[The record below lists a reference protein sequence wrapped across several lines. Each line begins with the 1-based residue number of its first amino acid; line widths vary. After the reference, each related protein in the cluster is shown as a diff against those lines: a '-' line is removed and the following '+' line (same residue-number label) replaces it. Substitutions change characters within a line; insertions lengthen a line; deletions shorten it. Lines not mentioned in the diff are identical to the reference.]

1 MSLAQIK
8 KELEHLPQPE
18 LVQLLLRTAKFKK
31 ENKELLL
38 YLLFESNDVDGFVL
52 QCKKEI
58 TKQFKEVNKT
68 HVYYAKKSIRKILR
82 WVNKQI
88 KFSNQPVVTIEL
100 LMHFIHEL
108 KQLNSLLEQSNQLLH
123 VYLNQ
128 YKKVKLTIAKL
139 HEDLQYDYTNLLEKL
154 TV

>member
-31 ENKELLL
+31 ENKELLF

-88 KFSNQPVVTIEL
+88 KFSNQPIVTIEL

>member
-31 ENKELLL
+31 ENKELLF
-38 YLLFESNDVDGFVL
+38 YLLFESNDVDGFIL

-68 HVYYAKKSIRKILR
+68 HVYYAKKSIRKVLR
-82 WVNKQI
+82 WVNKQV

-100 LMHFIHEL
+100 LLHFIHEL

-139 HEDLQYDYTNLLEKL
+139 HEDLQYDYTKLLEKL

>member
-31 ENKELLL
+31 ENKELLF
-38 YLLFESNDVDGFVL
+38 YLLFESNDVDGFIL

-68 HVYYAKKSIRKILR
+68 HVYYAKKSIRKVLR

-100 LMHFIHEL
+100 LLHFIHEL

-139 HEDLQYDYTNLLEKL
+139 HEDLQYDYTKLLEKL

>member
-31 ENKELLL
+31 ENKELLF

>member
-18 LVQLLLRTAKFKK
+18 LVQLLLRAAKFKK
-31 ENKELLL
+31 ENKELLF

-88 KFSNQPVVTIEL
+88 KFSNQPVVIIEL
-100 LMHFIHEL
+100 LMHFIQEL

-139 HEDLQYDYTNLLEKL
+139 HEDLQYDYTKLLEKL

>member
-18 LVQLLLRTAKFKK
+18 LVQLLLRAAKFKK
-31 ENKELLL
+31 ENKELLF

-88 KFSNQPVVTIEL
+88 KFSNQPVVIIEL

>member
-18 LVQLLLRTAKFKK
+18 LVQLLLRAAKFKK
-31 ENKELLL
+31 ENKELLF

-88 KFSNQPVVTIEL
+88 KFSNQPVVIIEL

-139 HEDLQYDYTNLLEKL
+139 HEDLQYDYTKLLEKL